1 MAVPPIPATPAV
13 SSIAQSAS
21 APAKVS
27 SGDSPFSN
35 VFSKLLSEANGQQI
49 ASEQAIEQLANGQTD
64 SIHDVVISVAKAELS
79 FRLVLEI
86 RNRLIEAYQEIMRM
100 QV

>member
-1 MAVPPIPATPAV
+1 MSVPPIPPTAAV
-13 SSIAQSAS
+13 SAIAPTAG
-21 APAKVS
+21 APGNVG
-27 SGDSPFSN
+27 SGDSPLNN

-49 ASEQAIEQLANGQTD
+49 ASDKAIEQLASGQTD
-64 SIHDVVISVAKAELS
+64 SIHDVVLSVAKADLS

-86 RNRLIEAYQEIMRM
+86 RNRLVEAYQEVMRM